1 MYNNEVTYNEA
12 HNTEANKK
20 ALEILQRK
28 YFDKSECSP
37 DCPVAWAPEVLEMM
51 DFLQK
56 ELGFAH
62 NEGTMRGYYVQGKP
76 LEWFILNPI
85 KAPYKA
91 IKRLFEKQT
100 DWSAPRVEGQERPN
114 KSFLKKLKEVPGDMF
129 GSIKHSISY
138 GIRASV
144 IRYVNPIRNRIEKP
158 RIRLGQLK
166 EKYGELRCYFH
177 TSEAFSEFVENEV
190 RKCEI
195 KLALKGVYYP
205 LEGFYEA
212 GISYNIENEYHPDSV
227 TVTDEEY
234 NGKKYKKF
242 KKTSYRKVMKELGVD
257 LEALKQKIFEDN
269 VLKDKDG
276 QEQ

>member
-1 MYNNEVTYNEA
+1 MYNNEVTYSEA

-20 ALEILQRK
+20 AHEILQRK

-62 NEGTMRGYYVQGKP
+62 NEGTLRGYYVQGKWYD
-76 LEWFILNPI
+76 WFVLNPI
-85 KAPYKA
+85 KAPYNA
-91 IKRLFEKQT
+91 VKRLFSYQADYSVERVDGEK
-100 DWSAPRVEGQERPN
+100 RPG
-114 KSFLKKLKEVPGDMF
+114 KSFLTKLKAFPGEMF
-129 GSIKHSISY
+129 GDIVHSYRY
-138 GIRASV
+138 GLRAMV
-144 IRYVNPIRNRIEKP
+144 VTYINPIRNKIEKP

-177 TSEAFSEFVENEV
+177 TSEAFSEFVENEI

-195 KLALKGVYYP
+195 KLAMKGVYYP
-205 LEGFYEA
+205 LEGFYES
-212 GISYNIENEYHPDSV
+212 GVSYNIDNEHHPDTI
-227 TVTDEEY
+227 TVTEEEY
-234 NGKKYKKF
+234 NGKKYTKL

-269 VLKDKDG
+269 VLKSKDKG
-276 QEQ
+276 